1 MDTIFIEGLTLPASI
16 GVHPWE
22 KQVRQPIDIDIQLTM
37 NTANAAIHDTLS
49 DALDYEAVANAIAT
63 FIAEHNFAL
72 LEALATRLIQYLF
85 SLFPITAITLKVS
98 KRSILVHARSVGVML
113 ERTRAQMESLS

>member
-22 KQVRQPIDIDIQLTM
+22 KQVRQPIDIDIQLAM
-37 NTANAAIHDTLS
+37 DSANAAMQDTLS
-49 DALDYEAVANAIAT
+49 EALDYEAVANAIAT

-72 LEALATRLIQYLF
+72 LETLASRLIQYLF
-85 SLFPITAITLKVS
+85 SLFPITTITLKVS
-98 KRSILVHARSVGVML
+98 KRSILIHARSVGVIF
-113 ERTRAQMESLS
+113 ERTRAQIEDLR